1 MATVLDAWTLYRELV
16 LEALSARERKSEEG
30 RWTQHLAPEFAQAEL
45 EGVSTRHVMQFR
57 RNLERKGLSPQSVQ
71 HCLGLLRR
79 ILHKAL
85 RLELYSGHLPYFE
98 MPRFDN
104 KRQRFL
110 SPDEAR
116 SLLDMMREASPLW
129 HDISLFALQTGLRA
143 GEIFQLTRKQVC
155 FHSHT
160 IAVLDS
166 KNGSTRHV
174 PLNAAARE
182 VLLRYLPQE
191 PEGLFFTSSG
201 LPIREAGTA
210 FRSVIRKSGINTGI
224 NDRRS
229 KVVFHTFRHTFA
241 SWLVQA
247 GTPLFVVSTLLGHKS
262 LTMTQRYAHLAPD
275 QVRQA
280 MYCLPNL

>member
-1 MATVLDAWTLYRELV
+1 MPTVLEAWKLYRELV
-16 LEALSARERKSEEG
+16 LDALSPRERTSEEG
-30 RWTQHLAPEFAQAEL
+30 RWAQHLAPEFERVEL
-45 EGVSTRHVMQFR
+45 ADVSTRHVMQFR
-57 RNLERKGLSPQSVQ
+57 RSLERKGLSPQSVQ

-85 RLELYSGHLPYFE
+85 RLELYSGRLPHFE

-116 SLLDMMREASPLW
+116 SLLNMMRQTSPLW

-174 PLNAAARE
+174 PLNAVARE
-182 VLLRYLPQE
+182 VLQRHLPAE

-210 FRSVIRKSGINTGI
+210 F
-224 NDRRS
+224 
-229 KVVFHTFRHTFA
+229 
-241 SWLVQA
+241 
-247 GTPLFVVSTLLGHKS
+247 
-262 LTMTQRYAHLAPD
+262 
-275 QVRQA
+275 
-280 MYCLPNL
+280 